1 MEEYV
6 VKRSKRDNIK
16 QLILILFGDLLVGL
30 FIFLPKEGFL
40 DVGILFTIG
49 RVLSYIISPILLFV
63 TIVAIKDV
71 GNTKPYMVVR
81 DDGLIQ
87 NMTKYQSGLIRWED
101 IEAVKM
107 RAVIGKGSYM
117 ISILLKNPEKYI
129 KDEKLLSRLRARRE
143 KDPDEGEITI
153 VTTPF
158 KGVADEAIMTM
169 LKKMKEKQGDLSQP

>member
-1 MEEYV
+1 MEDYV
-6 VKRSKRDNIK
+6 VSRSKRDNIK
-16 QLILILFGDLLVGL
+16 KLFIFLFVDLLLGL
-30 FIFLPKEGFL
+30 FIFLPKEQFS
-40 DVGILFTIG
+40 DVEILFTVG
-49 RVLSYIISPILLFV
+49 RVISYIIAPIMLLLTV
-63 TIVAIKDV
+63 VAIKDV
-71 GNTKPYMVVR
+71 GNTSPYLVIR
-81 DDGLIQ
+81 EEGLIQ

-129 KDEKLLSRLRARRE
+129 KDEKLLARLRARRE

-153 VTTPF
+153 VTIPF

-169 LKKMKEKQGDLSQP
+169 LKQMKKAANN

>member
-6 VKRSKRDNIK
+6 VERSRKDNIK
-16 QLILILFGDLLVGL
+16 KVITLLLIDMLFFAFIL
-30 FIFLPKEGFL
+30 LPKEYFTE
-40 DVGILFTIG
+40 VIMLFWVG
-49 RVLSYIISPILLFV
+49 RVISYIISPILLFV
-63 TIVAIKDV
+63 TVATIKEV
-71 GNTKPYMVVR
+71 NNTKPYMVVR

-129 KDEKLLSRLRARRE
+129 KDEKLLARLRARRE

-153 VTTPF
+153 VTTAF
-158 KGVADEAIMTM
+158 KAVADEAIMTL
-169 LKKMKEKQGDLSQP
+169 LKQKKKATGS

>member
-6 VKRSKRDNIK
+6 VERSKKGNIK
-16 QLILILFGDLLVGL
+16 QLLLILFGDLMIGL
-30 FIFLPKEGFL
+30 FIFLPKEYFTEIT
-40 DVGILFTIG
+40 VLFWIG
-49 RVLSYIISPILLFV
+49 RVLSYIIAPILLLL
-63 TIVAIKDV
+63 TIVAVKDI
-71 GNTKPYMVVR
+71 GNTKPYLVVR
-81 DDGLIQ
+81 KDGLIQ
-87 NMTKYQSGLIRWED
+87 NMTKYQSGLISWED

-129 KDEKLLSRLRARRE
+129 NDEKLLARLKARRE

-153 VTTPF
+153 VTTAF

-169 LKKMKEKQGDLSQP
+169 LKQMKKAKGG

>member
-6 VKRSKRDNIK
+6 VERSRKDNIK
-16 QLILILFGDLLVGL
+16 QLFLILFGDLLVGL
-30 FIFLPKEGFL
+30 FIFLPKESFT
-40 DVGILFTIG
+40 DTGIFFTIG
-49 RVLSYIISPILLFV
+49 RVLSYIISPVLLFI
-63 TIVAIKDV
+63 TAVAIKEV
-71 GNTKPYMVVR
+71 NNTKPYMVVR

-129 KDEKLLSRLRARRE
+129 KDEKLLPRLRARRE

-169 LKKMKEKQGDLSQP
+169 LKKMKEKQSGSSLS